1 MATGLLGQAALAAI
15 TNTPVYTVPPN
26 TFAVFSVC
34 VLNRSTTATATV
46 RIALASLS
54 TPDAGG
60 KEWIEYDVSL
70 DPGGVLERTGLMMNA
85 GKILVVYTSGSQVS
99 VNVYGIETSTV

>member
-15 TNTPVYTVPPN
+15 TNTSVYTVPPN
-26 TFAVFSVC
+26 TFTVFSVS
-34 VLNRSTTATATV
+34 VLNRSSSAAATV
-46 RIALASLS
+46 RIALASLA
-54 TPDAGG
+54 TPAANGS
-60 KEWIEYDVSL
+60 EWIEYDVSL

-99 VNVYGIETSTV
+99 VSAYGIETSTV